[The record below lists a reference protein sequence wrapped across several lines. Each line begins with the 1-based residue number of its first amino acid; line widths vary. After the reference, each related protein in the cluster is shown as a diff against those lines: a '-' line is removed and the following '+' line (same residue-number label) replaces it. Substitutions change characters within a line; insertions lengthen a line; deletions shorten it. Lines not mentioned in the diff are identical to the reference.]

1 MPLTLKSFST
11 KECGFD
17 EWSITRRSR
26 ATLVEIIAYLY
37 LRQEENAL
45 RVINALEPHRRARK
59 GKVAEN
65 VIEKLTAPK
74 QEDVDLLR
82 TGNEKQKASAQHRID
97 TAIIHRDGLL
107 FQHIS
112 WIVARLAFP
121 HGYMTSPHVRQ
132 ADKGFD
138 GFIIEFD
145 ATTKELSRIVL
156 CEDKASEAPRG
167 LISSKVWPDVT
178 AIRRGERD
186 DEILADL
193 VTLLKSIPDIDAEAT
208 VDQVFWEEVRE
219 FRVAVATGENIRNR
233 AGDFLHLV
241 AGFEAVAGGSIT
253 SRSAG
258 VIAFKDVRVGLDAL
272 AGEITLKVKEISGV

>member
-1 MPLTLKSFST
+1 MPLTLTPFST

-37 LRQEENAL
+37 LRQEENAV
-45 RVINALEPHRRARK
+45 RVINTLEPRRRARK
-59 GKVAEN
+59 GRVAEN

-82 TGNEKQKASAQHRID
+82 TGNEKQKVAAQHRID

-112 WIVARLAFP
+112 WIVARLASP

-145 ATTKELSRIVL
+145 AKTKGLNRIVL
-156 CEDKASEAPRG
+156 CEDKASDAPRG
-167 LISSKVWPDVT
+167 LIKSKVWPDV
-178 AIRRGERD
+178 ASIRRGERD

-193 VTLLKSIPDIDAEAT
+193 VTLLKSVPDIDAEAT
-208 VDQVFWEEVRE
+208 VDEVFWEDVRE
-219 FRVAVATGENIRNR
+219 FRVAVATGEDIRNK

-241 AGFEAVAGGSIT
+241 AGFEEVAGGSIA

-258 VIAFKDVRVGLDAL
+258 VMAFKNVRSGLDVL
-272 AGEITLKVKEISGV
+272 AAEVVLKVKEISSV